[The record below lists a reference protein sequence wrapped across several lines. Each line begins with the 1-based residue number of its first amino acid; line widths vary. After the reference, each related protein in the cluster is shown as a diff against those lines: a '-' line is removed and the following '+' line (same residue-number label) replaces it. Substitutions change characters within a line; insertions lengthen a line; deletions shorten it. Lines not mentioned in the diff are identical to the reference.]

1 MKDVKYFEQQ
11 KSDIIDTLKGAIS
24 VSPDM
29 EAEQTIESINQV
41 INRMKQLQPPRPTCN
56 TCNYC

>member
-41 INRMKQLQPPRPTCN
+41 INSDGSRTIYYYPDVPIR
-56 TCNYC
+56 